1 MRTRQS
7 QVSSPSP
14 PHAQHLHL
22 QPAHQLPLCSLH
34 LLGITTPVLPGHF
47 RRLPPMLIL
56 RTLCKGTRPSL
67 PFLSP
72 RPFSS
77 HSGRDEGRQTCF
89 SWGTHAGCLT
99 TAAPSSTFAPGGSA
113 LQDVCK
119 NDVCLFLFF
128 PTHRRLPCRDTPLAT
143 LVTSFPPPTTV
154 SGLCT
159 LVPRSHWE
167 QTSPRSHLCV
177 GPTTVLVPRD

>member
-1 MRTRQS
+1 MRVRTGQS

-14 PHAQHLHL
+14 PHAQRLRL

-72 RPFSS
+72 CPFSS

-99 TAAPSSTFAPGGSA
+99 TAAPSST
-113 LQDVCK
+113 
-119 NDVCLFLFF
+119 CLLLEA
-128 PTHRRLPCRDTPLAT
+128 LPCKIFAKMMFACSCSSQHTGVSLVETP
-143 LVTSFPPPTTV
+143 
-154 SGLCT
+154 
-159 LVPRSHWE
+159 HW
-167 QTSPRSHLCV
+167 QH
-177 GPTTVLVPRD
+177 